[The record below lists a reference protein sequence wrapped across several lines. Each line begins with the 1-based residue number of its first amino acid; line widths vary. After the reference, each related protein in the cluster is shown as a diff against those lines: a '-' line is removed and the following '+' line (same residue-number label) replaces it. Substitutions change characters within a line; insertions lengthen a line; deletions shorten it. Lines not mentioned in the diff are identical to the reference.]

1 MSDKAIDIY
10 IRPEFEAAELGA
22 IKDVN
27 IERKLSAWERFS
39 NINAVRKMS
48 ILLGLVIIWQSY
60 SWISGVEPLL
70 FPSFGA
76 SVEALWETI
85 LSGEMF
91 EKVWITVY
99 VLLMGY
105 AAGLLFAALFLIIA
119 VSTRIGS
126 DFLSTMTAMFQ
137 PLPAISLLPLAMLWF
152 GLGIPSL
159 IFVTIH
165 SVLWAVSLSTHV
177 GFMSVSETLRMV
189 GRNYGLRGIRYIFK
203 ILVPA
208 AFASILTGLK
218 IGWAFAWRT
227 LIGAELVFGAA
238 AGNGGLGWMIFEKGD
253 NLDTPYV
260 FAALFMVIVIG
271 LIVENVIFRN
281 VEIRTIQKWG
291 MQH

>member
-1 MSDKAIDIY
+1 MSDKALGTY
-10 IRPEFEAAELGA
+10 VRPEFEVGA
-22 IKDVN
+22 LKDATNVDV
-27 IERKLSAWERFS
+27 ERQLSLVERIS

-48 ILLGLVIIWQSY
+48 ILLGLVVLWQGY
-60 SWISGVEPLL
+60 TMIAQPEPLL
-70 FPSFGA
+70 FPSFFA
-76 SVEALWETI
+76 SAEVLWETL

-91 EKVWITVY
+91 EKVWISLY
-99 VLLMGY
+99 VLLLGY
-105 AAGLLFAALFLIIA
+105 AAGLAMAAVFLVLA

-159 IFVTIH
+159 VFVTIH
-165 SVLWAVSLSTHV
+165 SVLWAVALSTHV
-177 GFMSVSETLRMV
+177 GFMGVSETLRMV
-189 GRNYGLRGIRYIFK
+189 GRNYGLRSIPYILK

-208 AFASILTGLK
+208 AFPAILIGLK

-238 AGNGGLGWMIFEKGD
+238 AGKGGLGWMIFEKGD
-253 NLDTPYV
+253 NLDTQYV
-260 FAALFMVIVIG
+260 FAALFMVILVG

-281 VEIRTIQKWG
+281 IELNTINKWG
-291 MQH
+291 MQR

>member
-1 MSDKAIDIY
+1 MSDKALGTY
-10 IRPEFEAAELGA
+10 VRPEFEVDAL
-22 IKDVN
+22 KDATNVDV
-27 IERKLSAWERFS
+27 ERQLSLVERIS

-48 ILLGLVIIWQSY
+48 ILLGLVVLWQGY
-60 SWISGVEPLL
+60 TMIAQPEPLL
-70 FPSFGA
+70 FPSFFA
-76 SVEALWETI
+76 SAEVLWETL

-91 EKVWITVY
+91 EKVWISLY
-99 VLLMGY
+99 VLLLGY
-105 AAGLLFAALFLIIA
+105 AAGLAMAAVFLVLA

-159 IFVTIH
+159 VFVTIH
-165 SVLWAVSLSTHV
+165 SVLWAVALSTHV
-177 GFMSVSETLRMV
+177 GFMGVSETLRMV
-189 GRNYGLRGIRYIFK
+189 GRNYGLRSIPYILK

-208 AFASILTGLK
+208 AFPAILIGLK

-238 AGNGGLGWMIFEKGD
+238 AGKGGLGWMIFEKGD
-253 NLDTPYV
+253 NLDTQYV
-260 FAALFMVIVIG
+260 FAALFMVILVG

-281 VEIRTIQKWG
+281 IELKTINKWG
-291 MQH
+291 MQR

>member
-10 IRPEFEAAELGA
+10 IRPEFEVSELGQA
-22 IKDVN
+22 RNVDV
-27 IERKLSAWERFS
+27 ERQLSLVERIA
-39 NINAVRKMS
+39 NINAVRKLS
-48 ILLGLVIIWQSY
+48 ILLGLVIAWELY
-60 SWISGVEPLL
+60 TWISGVEPLL
-70 FPSFGA
+70 FPSFSESA
-76 SVEALWETI
+76 VILWKTL

-91 EKVWITVY
+91 QKVWISLY
-99 VLLMGY
+99 VLLLGY
-105 AAGLLFAALFLIIA
+105 AAGLAFAALFLVLA

-152 GLGIPSL
+152 GLGVPSL
-159 IFVTIH
+159 VFVTIH
-165 SVLWAVSLSTHV
+165 SVLWAVSLSTHT

-189 GRNYGLRGIRYIFK
+189 GRNYGLSGIPYIFK

-208 AFASILTGLK
+208 AFGSILTGLK
-218 IGWAFAWRT
+218 VGWAFAWRT

-253 NLDTPYV
+253 NLETPYV

-271 LIVENVIFRN
+271 LVVENLFFRN
-281 VEIRTIQKWG
+281 VEINTIQKWG
-291 MQH
+291 LQR

>member
-1 MSDKAIDIY
+1 MSDKALDTY
-10 IRPEFEAAELGA
+10 LRPEFEVGA
-22 IKDVN
+22 LQDATNVDV
-27 IERKLSAWERFS
+27 ERQLSLVERIS

-48 ILLGLVIIWQSY
+48 ILLGLVVLWQGY
-60 SWISGVEPLL
+60 TMIVQPEPLL
-70 FPSFGA
+70 FPSFFA
-76 SVEALWETI
+76 SAEVLWETM

-91 EKVWITVY
+91 EKIWISLY
-99 VLLMGY
+99 VLLLGY
-105 AAGLLFAALFLIIA
+105 AAGLALAAVFLVLA

-159 IFVTIH
+159 VFVTIH
-165 SVLWAVSLSTHV
+165 SVLWAVALSTHV
-177 GFMSVSETLRMV
+177 GFMGVSETLRMV
-189 GRNYGLRGIRYIFK
+189 GRNYGLRSIPYILK

-208 AFASILTGLK
+208 AFPAILIGLK

-238 AGNGGLGWMIFEKGD
+238 AGKGGLGWMIFVKGD
-253 NLDTPYV
+253 NLDTEYV
-260 FAALFMVIVIG
+260 FAALFMVILVG

-281 VEIRTIQKWG
+281 IELNTINKWG
-291 MQH
+291 MQR